1 MQRLNAVQIL
11 RRGRSKYSCMLNSLR
26 WEGED
31 CTKSQARLAPPLTT
45 SKENEIWEQKHGRP
59 NKEYSSK
66 EEKSTPALGDVAAF
80 RECSGR
86 AKHLFSAQE
95 RRVTQGIQNSPT
107 VTLTDV
113 EEYRHW
119 CGILTP
125 MTALHVGCDTEYC
138 GY

>member
-1 MQRLNAVQIL
+1 M
-11 RRGRSKYSCMLNSLR
+11 
-26 WEGED
+26 EGLIKN
-31 CTKSQARLAPPLTT
+31 TALK
-45 SKENEIWEQKHGRP
+45 
-59 NKEYSSK
+59 
-66 EEKSTPALGDVAAF
+66 KSTPALGDVAAV

-86 AKHLFSAQE
+86 AKHLFSARE
-95 RRVTQGIQNSPT
+95 RRVTQGIQNSPI